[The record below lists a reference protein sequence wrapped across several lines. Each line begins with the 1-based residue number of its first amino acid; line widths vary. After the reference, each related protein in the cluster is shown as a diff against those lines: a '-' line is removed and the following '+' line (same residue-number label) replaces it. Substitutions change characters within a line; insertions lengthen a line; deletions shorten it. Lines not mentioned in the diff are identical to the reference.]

1 MFLVVLFLGLAILA
15 TATPLTEKKSET
27 CDNYKKAALNLAN
40 LVRKEL
46 HMFII
51 TPPWAYQR
59 SYTTNR
65 NAFER
70 GS

>member
-1 MFLVVLFLGLAILA
+1 MCAWKSNVTHPSYSKIDSSGVLL
-15 TATPLTEKKSET
+15 
-27 CDNYKKAALNLAN
+27 
-40 LVRKEL
+40 RKEL